1 MGVLQWIITNETGW
15 IYIMHFLDD
24 FPLLG
29 TSMSDVTLF
38 ITDFYKIMDR
48 IRMPIAKAKT
58 LRPTAIL
65 EYLGLVLNF
74 FKQTVGIPEKKCE
87 KCLDLINKLIQVH
100 KSKSKVTVTLIQ
112 KTAGSLNFICQ
123 ALPAG

>member
-1 MGVLQWIITNETGW
+1 
-15 IYIMHFLDD
+15 
-24 FPLLG
+24 
-29 TSMSDVTLF
+29 
-38 ITDFYKIMDR
+38 
-48 IRMPIAKAKT
+48 MPIAKAKT
-58 LRPTAIL
+58 LGPTAIL

-74 FKQTVGIPEKKCE
+74 FKQTVRIPKKKCE